1 MRTEEC
7 NKAVLLSPLNH
18 TWVLD
23 LDGTLL
29 KHNGYKIDGFDTLL
43 DDAKEF
49 VEKIP
54 KNDLI
59 IIITSR
65 TDEYRQITEEF
76 LSNNGIIYDH
86 IIFNAP
92 YGERILIN
100 DRKPSGLTMAV
111 AINVDRDKLNIPKII
126 ETNEEE
132 EKQ

>member
-1 MRTEEC
+1 
-7 NKAVLLSPLNH
+7 
-18 TWVLD
+18 
-23 LDGTLL
+23 
-29 KHNGYKIDGFDTLL
+29 
-43 DDAKEF
+43 

-65 TDEYRQITEEF
+65 TDEFRRITEEF
-76 LSNNGIIYDH
+76 LGQNGISYDH

-111 AINVDRDKLNIPKII
+111 AINVDRDKLIIPEII

>member
-7 NKAVLLSPLNH
+7 NKPVFLSPLNH
-18 TWVLD
+18 TWFLD

-29 KHNGYKIDGFDTLL
+29 KHNGYKMDGFDTLL
-43 DDAKEF
+43 DGAKEF
-49 VEKIP
+49 VERIP

-65 TDEYRQITEEF
+65 TEEYRQITEEF
-76 LSNNGIIYDH
+76 LSKNEIFYDH

-111 AINVDRDKLNIPKII
+111 AINVDRDKLIIPEII
-126 ETNEEE
+126 EKNEVEG
-132 EKQ
+132 KQ